1 MGRILVG
8 IMVLVYAV
16 RMSRNIYRDIKRTE
30 SGNETRYLFGVKTE
44 IWKDPI
50 PNEKRVILLLTIVP
64 LNLLVY
70 LLAAVVL
77 FNIDLSTLL
86 PFLHRRK

>member
-1 MGRILVG
+1 
-8 IMVLVYAV
+8 MVLVYAV

>member
-1 MGRILVG
+1 VGRILVG

>member
-8 IMVLVYAV
+8 IIVLVYAV

-30 SGNETRYLFGVKTE
+30 SGNETRYLFGIKTE

-50 PNEKRVILLLTIVP
+50 PKEKRVIVLLTIVP
-64 LNLLVY
+64 LILLVY

-86 PFLHRRK
+86 PFLHRGK

>member
-30 SGNETRYLFGVKTE
+30 SGNETRYLFDVKTE

-50 PNEKRVILLLTIVP
+50 PNEKRVIVLLTIVP

>member
-77 FNIDLSTLL
+77 FNIDLSTLF